1 MSPPCVTHRG
11 LFYSFSFPK
20 PFIFYAQEYH
30 FADIS
35 KKVYLYGGCMNRKI

>member
-1 MSPPCVTHRG
+1 MSPLCVTHRG
-11 LFYSFSFPK
+11 LFYS
-20 PFIFYAQEYH
+20 QEYH